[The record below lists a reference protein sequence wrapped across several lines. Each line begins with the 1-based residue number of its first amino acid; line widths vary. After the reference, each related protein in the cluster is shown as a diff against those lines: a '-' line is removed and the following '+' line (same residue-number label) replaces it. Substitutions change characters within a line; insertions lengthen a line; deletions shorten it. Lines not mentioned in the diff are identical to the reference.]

1 MSLIYEKENSLFH
14 IDNAIQF
21 HEYLRE
27 TPDNIKC
34 CVVIGTADGETI
46 SVTIRLWHIEKVFY
60 FDP

>member
-27 TPDNIKC
+27 TPYNIKC

-46 SVTIRLWHIEKVFY
+46 SVTIRL
-60 FDP
+60 